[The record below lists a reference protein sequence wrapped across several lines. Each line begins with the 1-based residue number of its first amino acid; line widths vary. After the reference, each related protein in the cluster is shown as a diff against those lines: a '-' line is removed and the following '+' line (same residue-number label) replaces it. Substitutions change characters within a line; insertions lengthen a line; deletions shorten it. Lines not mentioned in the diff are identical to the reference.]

1 MTTEAVVQRIGVAF
15 LRRLRLGQ
23 DKDCEI
29 LLRLDGREEID
40 DTVDE
45 TIIALIIIAV
55 STSEA
60 MRADGTR

>member
-1 MTTEAVVQRIGVAF
+1 MTTEAVVQRIGVLF
-15 LRRLRLGQ
+15 LRRLHLDQ

>member
-1 MTTEAVVQRIGVAF
+1 MTTEAVVQRIGVLF
-15 LRRLRLGQ
+15 LRQLHLGQ
-23 DKDCEI
+23 DKGCEI

-55 STSEA
+55 WTSEA
-60 MRADGTR
+60 IQADGTK